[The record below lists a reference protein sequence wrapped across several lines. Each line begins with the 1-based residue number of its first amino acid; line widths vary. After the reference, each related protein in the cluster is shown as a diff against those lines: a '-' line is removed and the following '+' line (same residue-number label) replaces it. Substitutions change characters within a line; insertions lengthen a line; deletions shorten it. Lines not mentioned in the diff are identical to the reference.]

1 MLDDGEVCNYADDT
15 TLFVCDRSLKN
26 TLLRLEHEAETIIC
40 WFESNYMKL
49 NTEKCHLMIG
59 GNRYEHCYAQL
70 GEDQIWETWQVNFLR
85 ITLENQLKLD
95 SHVLNICKKAGRKL
109 SALTRMMPYLSF
121 EKKRNL
127 MKTFFESQF
136 KYSPLVWMFHN
147 RELNNKIKTSRKSL
161 KAHLQ

>member
-1 MLDDGEVCNYADDT
+1 
-15 TLFVCDRSLKN
+15 
-26 TLLRLEHEAETIIC
+26 
-40 WFESNYMKL
+40 
-49 NTEKCHLMIG
+49 MIE

-70 GEDQIWETWQVNFLR
+70 GEDQIWESWQVKLLG

-147 RELNNKIKTSRKSL
+147 RELNNKINRLHERALRLIFNNQTATFEELLL
-161 KAHLQ
+161 KDNSSTVHERNLEVSSNRNV